1 MKHINTKL
9 LETKFLPGEV
19 MGMLCRRVGPSIY
32 EDTKDVIMQG
42 VVTNLERQP
51 MIEPSA
57 SGHVDT
63 EKLAEKL
70 TGSTSG
76 SDADGSI
83 SPGTSPTRRVC
94 WSLIYHTLSLGRRS
108 LLIQFE
114 CFSGHIIAE
123 SMRKL
128 CVAYNNVFRFLC
140 NEPRDC
146 SASYMFV

>member
-1 MKHINTKL
+1 
-9 LETKFLPGEV
+9 

-42 VVTNLERQP
+42 VITNLERQP

-70 TGSTSG
+70 TGGTSG

-83 SPGTSPTRRVC
+83 SPGTSPRRVC
-94 WSLIYHTLSLGRRS
+94 WSCIYYVVFGPKVQWTYGICVHCVPLAGSVRS
-108 LLIQFE
+108 
-114 CFSGHIIAE
+114 
-123 SMRKL
+123 
-128 CVAYNNVFRFLC
+128 
-140 NEPRDC
+140 
-146 SASYMFV
+146 